1 MVVVRPKPG
10 KPTLNLESILFIER
24 GRRVLGRVFDVF
36 GQVSDPHYCV
46 RFNNSKHIQENNI
59 KVGMNVYFCPNTEYT
74 SVVFLHELTKYV
86 NLNYLH
92 NYLLFF
98 CTIFFC
104 IIFVNLTFKFCD

>member
-46 RFNNSKHIQENNI
+46 RFNNSKHIQENKI

-74 SVVFLHELTKYV
+74 TVVFLHELTKYV
-86 NLNYLH
+86 NILVMIFRICILDSKI
-92 NYLLFF
+92 LQIKKK
-98 CTIFFC
+98 TI
-104 IIFVNLTFKFCD
+104 ND